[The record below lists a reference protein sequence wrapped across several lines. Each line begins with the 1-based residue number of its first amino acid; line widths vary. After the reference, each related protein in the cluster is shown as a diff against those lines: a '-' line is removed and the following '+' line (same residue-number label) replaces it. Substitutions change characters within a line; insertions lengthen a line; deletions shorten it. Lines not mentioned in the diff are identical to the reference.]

1 MKKWDGFDEAILG
14 PASVWNG
21 NTRVEVLVYDGDA
34 MRDILMKRDSMS
46 MEDAREF
53 IEYNLEGAYIGED
66 TPVIVWVNDLY
77 WEEEE

>member
-1 MKKWDGFDEAILG
+1 MKKWDGFDGAILG
-14 PASVWNG
+14 PANIWNG

-66 TPVIVWVNDLY
+66 TPVIVWTNDLY

>member
-1 MKKWDGFDEAILG
+1 M
-14 PASVWNG
+14 
-21 NTRVEVLVYDGDA
+21 VYDGDA

-66 TPVIVWVNDLY
+66 TPVIVWTNDLY
-77 WEEEE
+77 WEEE